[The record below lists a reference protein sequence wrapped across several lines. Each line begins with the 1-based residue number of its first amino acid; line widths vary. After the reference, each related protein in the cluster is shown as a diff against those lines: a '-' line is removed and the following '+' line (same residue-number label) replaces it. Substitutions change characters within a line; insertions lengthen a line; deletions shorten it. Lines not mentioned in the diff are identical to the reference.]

1 MYTAGAHGLCAGM
14 TLVAYPDCWL
24 GLSPHTGLIAAA
36 PPSLP
41 PSLIPLSPICFFK
54 ACNSAP
60 ARTKRGTGK
69 TVPTPQVVRTEAKI
83 CWEGQIKL

>member
-1 MYTAGAHGLCAGM
+1 MLDAILTHPASRDSGSYQLLPKGHPLHLRPAGEAH
-14 TLVAYPDCWL
+14 
-24 GLSPHTGLIAAA
+24 
-36 PPSLP
+36 P